1 MKESVNIFFGGSY
14 LHKLKIAWRLLGV
27 IFLLILND
35 EPSLKLE
42 DIKVVEKNKKQQ

>member
-14 LHKLKIAWRLLGV
+14 IHKLKTAWRLMGV
-27 IFLLILND
+27 IFLLILNG